1 MGLTGTVDD
10 ARRFYSEEIREVSD
24 IRSDAL
30 IEALARV
37 PREAFLGPGPWRI
50 VRTRP
55 LAVGSADLSYRMT
68 TDADPRR
75 LYHNVL
81 VAIDPE
87 RKLNNGQPSALLAW
101 IDALDPKP
109 GDRVLHV
116 GAGVGYY
123 TAIIAEAI
131 GSTGSVIAIEAD
143 AELAERARANLA
155 AWPNVRVVTG
165 DGATYDPGAF
175 DAGFINCGATK
186 LMPSWLDNLAVG
198 GRVHVP
204 MTSDTIKY
212 GAMLLVHRLDGDRWR
227 ARFTSGVAIYPC
239 SGARDDETNAALTE
253 LFRKHE
259 AAKVQSLRRD
269 DHATD
274 ETCLMHRSACCLSQ
288 LPPAH

>member
-1 MGLTGTVDD
+1 MAASVED
-10 ARRFYSEEIREVSD
+10 ARRFYAEEIREVSD

-37 PREAFLGPGPWRI
+37 PREAFLGPGPWQI

-55 LAVGSADLSYRMT
+55 LTIGSSDVSYRMT

-131 GSTGSVIAIEAD
+131 GPTGSVLAIEAD
-143 AELAERARANLA
+143 AELAGRARTNLA
-155 AWPNVRVVTG
+155 AWPNVRVVAG
-165 DGATYDPGAF
+165 DGSTFDPGAF
-175 DAGFINCGATK
+175 DAGFINCGATT
-186 LMPSWLDNLAVG
+186 LMPAWIDNLAPG
-198 GRVHVP
+198 GRLHVP
-204 MTSDTIKY
+204 LTSGQIKY
-212 GAMLLVHRLDGDRWR
+212 GAMLLVQRADGDRWP
-227 ARFTSGVAIYPC
+227 ARFTSGVAIYHC
-239 SGARDDETNAALTE
+239 SGARDDDSDSVLTE
-253 LFRKHE
+253 LFKRGG
-259 AAKVQSLRRD
+259 AAKVSSLRRD
-269 DHATD
+269 DHGAD
-274 ETCLMHRSACCLSQ
+274 ETCLMHRSAFCLSQ
-288 LPPAH
+288 LPSAH